1 MKRIKALIV
10 LLTGISLM
18 MTSCADV
25 PDNVK
30 DRKQGQEDKVTVS
43 DGVTVDKLLEGAEDI
58 PAYIKAF

>member
-1 MKRIKALIV
+1 MKKTAILTALAAVTI
-10 LLTGISLM
+10 LA
-18 MTSCADV
+18 SCAEV

>member
-18 MTSCADV
+18 MTSCAEV